1 MKILQWCLA
10 GLIVVALCSLSTCEL
25 GSYFGTAATEL
36 RDSAREL
43 VSVEFELKR
52 ARRLV
57 EGLDRAIRDSA
68 ERVVRNKL
76 AIERLEQKVADYDKR
91 LAAGRERIL
100 QLKDE
105 LKSGS
110 TSYVLAGT
118 TYSADE
124 LRGELK
130 FRFERYQEM
139 EATVRDLTRVL
150 EQLREKKNA
159 NERRFRQLSATKV
172 RLAAEI
178 EGLDARLSALRAA
191 EATGEVA
198 STGADV
204 SRIRA
209 LLDDIHVRIRVDE
222 SSADLVEDAERRFEI
237 GTLDDARDVV
247 ETVEAYF
254 DGSK

>member
-1 MKILQWCLA
+1 MKMLQW
-10 GLIVVALCSLSTCEL
+10 GLLGLLVVALCGLSTCEL
-25 GSYFGTAATEL
+25 SSYFDTAAAEL
-36 RDSAREL
+36 RKSAKEL

-57 EGLDRAIRDSA
+57 EGLDGAIRDSA

-76 AIERLEQKVADYDKR
+76 AIERLEKKIAGYDEK

-105 LKSGS
+105 LKRGS
-110 TSYVLAGT
+110 TSYVLAGK
-118 TYSADE
+118 TYSTEE
-124 LRGELK
+124 LREELK
-130 FRFERYQEM
+130 FRFDRYQEM

-150 EQLREKKNA
+150 EQLREKRSA

-204 SRIRA
+204 SRIRR
-209 LLDDIHVRIRVDE
+209 LLDEIHVRIRVDE
-222 SSADLVEDAERRFEI
+222 SSADLVEDAERRFGI
-237 GTLDDARDVV
+237 GPLEDNRDVV
-247 ETVEAYF
+247 ETVESYF
-254 DGSK
+254 DASN